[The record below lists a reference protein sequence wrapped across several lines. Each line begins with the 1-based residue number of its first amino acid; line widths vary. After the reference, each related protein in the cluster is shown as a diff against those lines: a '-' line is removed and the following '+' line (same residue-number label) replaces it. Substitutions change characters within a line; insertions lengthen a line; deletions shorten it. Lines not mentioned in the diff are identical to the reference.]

1 MAVVGNRR
9 VDVARGSGGGVY
21 GRWEREKTLT
31 EDAVVRPTQTMS
43 DSARITPRTPD
54 TASEKRLIEIR
65 REAESTGKVVGKGV
79 RPGGAPF
86 PVASPETGYYG
97 IPLLKKPAWTWE
109 IPLYFFVGGAAGAA
123 AVVGS
128 VASYTGADRKLVRDA
143 RWIAAAGS
151 VISPALLISDLG
163 RPSRF
168 LNMMRVFKPQSAM
181 SMGVWTLLGFSG
193 GASAAAFAQFL
204 SDRYGPSFPVRVI
217 EQAGQAASL
226 LFGLPFSNYTGV
238 LIGAT
243 AIPVWNESAGD
254 LPIHFGMSGLSAA
267 VGMLELM
274 GNTKS
279 RALQALGIGAAL
291 FECWE
296 GLRIE
301 TRENRTLNPLKHGG
315 SGTIT
320 RAGGLLSGPLPAALR
335 LISVF
340 AGSNNQRALRQAA
353 AASAIAGSLLTRI
366 AWIYAGHVSA
376 KDWRIPLGISS
387 K

>member
-1 MAVVGNRR
+1 M
-9 VDVARGSGGGVY
+9 
-21 GRWEREKTLT
+21 
-31 EDAVVRPTQTMS
+31 MS

-54 TASEKRLIEIR
+54 ATSERRLVEIR
-65 REAESTGKVVGKGV
+65 REAETTGKVGAKGV

-86 PVASPETGYYG
+86 PMASPETGYYG
-97 IPLLKKPAWTWE
+97 IPLLKRPPWTWE
-109 IPLYFFVGGAAGAA
+109 IPLYFFVGGASGAA

-128 VASYTGADRKLVRDA
+128 VARYTGADPKLVRDA

-181 SMGVWTLLGFSG
+181 SMGVWTLLGFSA

-204 SDRYGPSFPVRVI
+204 TDRYGRSFPVRVI
-217 EQAGQAASL
+217 EHAGQAASM

-243 AIPVWNESAGD
+243 AIPVWNENAAD
-254 LPIHFGMSGLSAA
+254 LPIHFGMSGLAAA

-274 GNTKS
+274 GHHKS
-279 RALQALGIGAAL
+279 RALSVLGLGAAL

-296 GLRIE
+296 GLKIE
-301 TRENRTLNPLKHGG
+301 SQRKPALAPLRHGG
-315 SGTIT
+315 SGMVT
-320 RAGGLLSGPLPAALR
+320 RAGGLLSGPVPAVLR
-335 LISVF
+335 LMSLLS
-340 AGSNNQRALRQAA
+340 ANNRSLRKAA
-353 AASAIAGSLLTRI
+353 AVSSIAGSLLTRV
-366 AWIYAGHVSA
+366 AWIYAGHESA
-376 KDWRIPLGISS
+376 KDWRIPLAE
-387 K
+387 

>member
-1 MAVVGNRR
+1 
-9 VDVARGSGGGVY
+9 
-21 GRWEREKTLT
+21 
-31 EDAVVRPTQTMS
+31 MS
-43 DSARITPRTPD
+43 DSARLTPREPD
-54 TASEKRLIEIR
+54 EGSERRLVEIR
-65 REAESTGKVVGKGV
+65 REAESTGKVATKGV

-97 IPLLKKPAWTWE
+97 IPLLKRPSWTWE

-163 RPSRF
+163 RPERF
-168 LNMMRVFKPQSAM
+168 LAMLRVFKPQSAM
-181 SMGVWTLLGFSG
+181 SMGVWTLMGFSA
-193 GASAAAFAQFL
+193 GASAAAFAQVL
-204 SDRYGPSFPVRVI
+204 KDRFGPSFPVRVI
-217 EQAGQAASL
+217 EKAGDAASM

-243 AIPVWNESAGD
+243 AIPAWNENAGD
-254 LPIHFGMSGLSAA
+254 LPMHFGMSGLSAA
-267 VGMLELM
+267 VGLLELM
-274 GNTKS
+274 GNNKS
-279 RALQALGIGAAL
+279 RALQALGLGAAL

-301 TRENRTLNPLKHGG
+301 MRRNASLEPLKYGT
-315 SGTIT
+315 SGALT
-320 RAGGLLSGPLPAALR
+320 RAGGLLSGPIPALLR
-335 LISVF
+335 VMSLFGASGNRF
-340 AGSNNQRALRQAA
+340 RK
-353 AASAIAGSLLTRI
+353 AASVSAVAGSLLTRI

-376 KDWRIPLGISS
+376 KDWKIPLGLKS
-387 K
+387 